1 MSFHIAVFIT
11 SEKCGHCRTMR
22 GNGILMSKT
31 KIEKEKKTP
40 TVPGNY
46 YYDATF
52 MKKLIMAGSTDS
64 PRFRIVNVHYNS
76 FNPTEGVM
84 DISVFTLEP
93 DNKTIRQTMFKGNA
107 GKTLVEVYAIGD
119 AGKKVSDQNDETKW
133 EDTVAKFI
141 PKNIPAYAYFFPTL
155 TVFHMDAWMS
165 AIRTNEPVYGYV
177 NGMNT
182 KEDHPYGAL
191 PGGQPSPGDF
201 VKYLE
206 SFYDGTR
213 KLLDKPEK
221 KAPIEASAA
230 PASTPPP
237 TIQAPPVPS
246 IVKEQS
252 KMVRVPT
259 KGACDK
265 MNVRLY
271 VKE

>member
-22 GNGILMSKT
+22 GNGILMSKS

-40 TVPGNY
+40 SVPGGY
-46 YYDATF
+46 HYDSIY
-52 MKKLIMAGSTDS
+52 MKKLIMAGSSDS
-64 PRFRIVNVHYNS
+64 PRFRVVNVHYNS
-76 FNPTEGVM
+76 FNPSEGMM

-93 DNKTIRQTMFKGNA
+93 DNKTIRQTIFKGNE
-107 GKTLVEVYAIGD
+107 GKTLVEVYTIGD
-119 AGKKVSDQNDETKW
+119 TGKKVSDQNDETKW
-133 EDTVAKFI
+133 EDTVSKFI
-141 PKNIPAYAYFFPTL
+141 PKNLHSYAYFFPTL
-155 TVFHMDAWMS
+155 AVFHMDAWMS
-165 AIRTNEPVYGYV
+165 SIRTNEPIYGYV

-201 VKYLE
+201 IKYLE
-206 SFYDGTR
+206 SFHDGTR

-221 KAPIEASAA
+221 KNSLPEPVSN
-230 PASTPPP
+230 
-237 TIQAPPVPS
+237 QAPVPS
-246 IVKEQS
+246 GVPAPPALAPETS
-252 KMVRVPT
+252 KMLRVPT

>member
-1 MSFHIAVFIT
+1 MSFHIAVFVT

-22 GNGILMSKT
+22 GNGVLMSKAR
-31 KIEKEKKTP
+31 IEKEKKTP

-52 MKKLIMAGSTDS
+52 MKKLIMAGSNDT
-64 PRFRIVNVHYNS
+64 PRFRVVNVHYNS
-76 FNPTEGVM
+76 FNPTDGMM

-93 DNKTIRQTMFKGNA
+93 DNKNIRQTIFKA
-107 GKTLVEVYAIGD
+107 KEGKTLVEVYTIGD
-119 AGKKVSDQNDETKW
+119 TGKKVSDQNDETKW
-133 EDTVAKFI
+133 EDTVSKFI
-141 PKNIPAYAYFFPTL
+141 PKNLPAYAYFFPTL
-155 TVFHMDAWMS
+155 AVFHMDAWMNS
-165 AIRTNEPVYGYV
+165 IRTNEPIYGYV

-206 SFYDGTR
+206 SFHDGTR

-221 KAPIEASAA
+221 KDIVDVPPVQIPAPPSLQAA
-230 PASTPPP
+230 
-237 TIQAPPVPS
+237 PVPS
-246 IVKEQS
+246 VIKEQS